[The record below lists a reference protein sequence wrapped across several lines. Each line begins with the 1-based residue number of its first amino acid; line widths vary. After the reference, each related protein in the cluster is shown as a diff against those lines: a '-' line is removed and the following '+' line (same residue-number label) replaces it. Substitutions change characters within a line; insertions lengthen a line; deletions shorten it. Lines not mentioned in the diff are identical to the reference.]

1 MKILHTADWHL
12 GAKTDD
18 LNRLSEQKEA
28 LEQVINIAREKDV
41 DMVLISGDIYDTLIP
56 NVEAENLFF
65 DTITRLNNNGKT
77 AVVAISGN
85 HDEPQRLSN
94 SNVFTNKLGIYLLGE
109 LNEGKNIFVSKTSTN
124 NIFATESGKGYL
136 KFSLKNGEKCVL
148 AYLPHP
154 SEFRTSAVSE
164 DNSTFEN
171 YVEEWLNSGV
181 KKFSEDTINIAMAHL
196 IANGMYLTKDEFEI
210 YTTLTNNYCYTDLDL
225 LQNTG
230 AHYTAL
236 GHVHRC
242 LTVDREKHI
251 YYSGSLINNHFE
263 SGDALTKVI
272 YAELSNK
279 GIEKLEKIPLVVNML
294 QSYTVTS
301 LLQAE
306 IICRDNPEK
315 LLRITIDNAD
325 KISISD
331 IKKIKNTYK
340 NLVTLSLIS
349 KEAKEKQN
357 NLAKQNLTTSE
368 IFDSFVK
375 DKTGKLPSDELT
387 ELFLELMGEDL
398 YEAN

>member
-18 LNRLSEQKEA
+18 LYRLKEQKAA
-28 LEQVINIAREKDV
+28 LEQVIKIAKEKEV

-56 NVEAENLFF
+56 NSDAENLFF
-65 DTITRLNNNGKT
+65 DTITKLNDNGKR
-77 AVVAISGN
+77 AVVAIAGN

-109 LNEGKNIFVSKTSTN
+109 INEGKNIFVSKNSTN
-124 NIFATESGKGYL
+124 NIFATESGKGYV
-136 KFSLKNGEKCVL
+136 KFKLKNGENCVL

-154 SEFRTSAVSE
+154 SEFRTSAVSD
-164 DNSTFEN
+164 DNSTFES
-171 YVEEWLNSGV
+171 YVKEWLNTGV
-181 KKFSEDTINIAMAHL
+181 KQFSEDTINIAMAHL
-196 IANGMYLTKDEFEI
+196 IANGLNLTKDEFEI
-210 YTTLTNNYCYTDLDL
+210 YTTLTNNYCFCDLDL
-225 LQNTG
+225 LQGTG

-242 LTVDREKHI
+242 LTVDRENHI

-272 YAELSNK
+272 YAEISNK
-279 GIEKLEKIPLVVNML
+279 GIESLEKIPLIVNML

-301 LLQAE
+301 MLQAE
-306 IICRDNPEK
+306 VICKENPDK

-325 KISISD
+325 KISISE
-331 IKKIKNTYK
+331 IKRIKSTYK

-357 NLAKQNLTTSE
+357 NIAKQNLTTTE
-368 IFDSFVK
+368 IFERFVES
-375 DKTGKLPSDELT
+375 KTGKLPDSDLK
-387 ELFLELMGEDL
+387 ELFLELMGEDV
-398 YEAN
+398 YETN